1 VGGRIPLIRGSFTMG
16 GVIGL
21 TPNVL
26 VAAAWVLLP
35 LLAFGFGGEAIIR
48 AVNRLPLSVRLLLPA
63 SFGVPYI
70 LIAAPTGILQ
80 TDWLVCYTLVPVLI
94 AVLLWHARQ
103 GDPDQL
109 GDWRDFAI
117 ILVLGLAVD
126 LRWLDPAWPPRLR
139 VFGKMIL
146 LDAGLYGFFA
156 IRQLTHVGFDL
167 RPRWQDLRTGLRE
180 LALYAPIALV
190 LGLTLGFLHAHR
202 QIPRPITALSTFVF
216 TLVLIALPEEIF
228 FRGWMQNLLDRR
240 IGKTASLLVTSVIF
254 GLAHFNKLSASFN
267 WRYVL
272 LAAIAGIFY
281 GRAWRRDRRILA
293 SSITHISVDT
303 IWGLWLL

>member
-1 VGGRIPLIRGSFTMG
+1 MG
-16 GVIGL
+16 FG
-21 TPNVL
+21 PNVIL
-26 VAAAWVLLP
+26 AAVWVLLP
-35 LLAFGFGGEAIIR
+35 LLAFGFWGDCLAGAI
-48 AVNRLPLSVRLLLPA
+48 NRLPGSVRLLLPA
-63 SFGVPYI
+63 LFGVPYI
-70 LIAAPTGILQ
+70 LIAAPEGIQ
-80 TDWLVCYTLVPVLI
+80 ADWLICYCLVPVLI
-94 AVLLWHARQ
+94 SVLLWHARQ

-146 LDAGLYGFFA
+146 LDAGLYGFLS
-156 IRQLTHVGFDL
+156 IRQLNNVGFDL

-190 LGLTLGFLHAHR
+190 LGLSLGFLHAHR
-202 QIPRPITALSTFVF
+202 QIPRPTTALSAFVF
-216 TLVLIALPEEIF
+216 TFVLIALPEEIF
-228 FRGWMQNLLDRR
+228 FRGWMQNLLERR

-293 SSITHISVDT
+293 SSFTHACVDAV
-303 IWGLWLL
+303 WGLWLL